1 MPRHGWAEL
10 RMDALSEL
18 VRLARL
24 DAKLDLRCQ
33 FADGFSVDHEAAPPR
48 EIVFHVALSGRCVL
62 EVDGMA
68 PMMVEAGDFVA
79 LPAARAHCVR
89 SANPIDNGH
98 RLATFQDGLLP
109 VRRSVEGEVE
119 LDLLCGRFTYDSS
132 AVDTLFEAL
141 PRVLHVSLSDVT
153 STTELRQIIAL
164 IRSEVESGSCGS
176 SVIVASLSTVLLTFA
191 MRISSRRDG
200 LPPGLLRLIGDQRLA
215 RATQAI
221 LGDPGRDWS
230 LKQLAELS
238 AMSRAT
244 FARRFTEA
252 AAMSPG
258 ALLLTVRMSRAADLL
273 VRTRRSV
280 ADIGAQVGYQS
291 EAAFVRAFRRATSLS
306 PSAFRKDGVEA
317 ALPVDLATTV

>member
-1 MPRHGWAEL
+1 
-10 RMDALSEL
+10 MDALSEL

-33 FADGFSVDHEAAPPR
+33 FADGFSVDHEPAPPR
-48 EIVFHVALSGRCVL
+48 EIVFHVALAGRCVL
-62 EVDGMA
+62 EVEGMA
-68 PMMVEAGDFVA
+68 PIMVEAGDFVA
-79 LPAARAHCVR
+79 LPTARTHCVR
-89 SANPIDNGH
+89 SASGIDNGH
-98 RLATFQDGLLP
+98 RLATLGDGSLP
-109 VRRSVEGEVE
+109 VRRSAEGEIE

-153 STTELRQIIAL
+153 STLDLRQIIAL
-164 IRSEVESGSCGS
+164 IRSEVESGTCGS
-176 SVIVASLSTVLLTFA
+176 SVIVASLSTVLFTFA
-191 MRISSRRDG
+191 MRISSRLEG
-200 LPPGLLRLIGDQRLA
+200 LSPGLLRLIGDRRLA

-258 ALLLTVRMSRAADLL
+258 ALLLTVRMARAADML

-280 ADIGAQVGYQS
+280 ADIGAEVGYQS
-291 EAAFVRAFRRATSLS
+291 EAAFVRAFRRATSMS
-306 PSAFRKDGVEA
+306 PSAFRKDDGEA
-317 ALPVDLATTV
+317 LMPADSLTSA